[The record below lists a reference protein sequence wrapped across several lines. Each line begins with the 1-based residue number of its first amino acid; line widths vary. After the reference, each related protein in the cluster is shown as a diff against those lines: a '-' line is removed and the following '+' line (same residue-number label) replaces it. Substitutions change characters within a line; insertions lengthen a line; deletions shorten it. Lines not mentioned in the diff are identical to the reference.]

1 MKREKKICDGPTLE
15 ESIEEV
21 RRRNQQMTPEFVDQ
35 FIDVIYRIVV
45 DILQEEEQAKLA
57 QQKT

>member
-35 FIDVIYRIVV
+35 FIDVIYRMVV
-45 DILQEEEQAKLA
+45 DILQEKEQAKLA

>member
-1 MKREKKICDGPTLE
+1 MKRQKKVCDGPTLE

-35 FIDVIYRIVV
+35 FIDIIYRMVI
-45 DILQEEEQAKLA
+45 DILQEEERTKLTHC
-57 QQKT
+57 KT

>member
-35 FIDVIYRIVV
+35 FIDVIYRMVV